1 MNKCLEK
8 CYVSVRRK
16 DGSYYKK
23 TSFLSI
29 RAALD
34 RHLKARPN
42 NKKFS
47 ICDNN
52 MFSHANK
59 TLNAYLKHLSST
71 GEIAGTVHK
80 EPLSTEVIQKLYK
93 KGELAKASTRDPRAL
108 MQTAWLFISLYFGKR
123 GRENQAAMKK
133 SILRLVTTA
142 DGAEYFE
149 LNRNEPGAVLTTKN
163 HQDGIDST
171 EDHSN
176 GKIFAIPGSSQCPVE
191 VLKACLSHLTPD
203 LESLFQRP
211 KDMTAK
217 FSPDGC

>member
-1 MNKCLEK
+1 
-8 CYVSVRRK
+8 
-16 DGSYYKK
+16 
-23 TSFLSI
+23 
-29 RAALD
+29 
-34 RHLKARPN
+34 
-42 NKKFS
+42 
-47 ICDNN
+47 

-93 KGELAKASTRDPRAL
+93 KGERDKASTRDPRAL

-149 LNRNEPGAVLTTKN
+149 LNRNEPGTVLHYEESPGRNRLYRRPLKRQDICSSRLLAVPSRGFK
-163 HQDGIDST
+163 SV
-171 EDHSN
+171 SV
-176 GKIFAIPGSSQCPVE
+176 SS
-191 VLKACLSHLTPD
+191 
-203 LESLFQRP
+203 
-211 KDMTAK
+211 
-217 FSPDGC
+217 